1 MILKQTSTKLMI
13 KEKAPQALM
22 RWVGGII
29 YILIGIS
36 SISLSFKGFLE
47 INLASK
53 YMILIGLIFI
63 IAGILII
70 EMNAVNM
77 WTFDKNQNTLTQNI
91 KGLFLKK
98 AKYYQI
104 TDIVDIQLKEDI
116 IPAIIS
122 LSPPNYGVVM
132 VLANG
137 KTVNFTR
144 WYTHGNLDKEAL
156 VDFIYKFL
164 N

>member
-22 RWVGGII
+22 RWIGGII

-36 SISLSFKGFLE
+36 SITLPFTGLY

-53 YMILIGLIFI
+53 YIILLGLIFI

-77 WTFDKNQNTLTQNI
+77 WTFDKKKNTLTQNI
-91 KGLFLKK
+91 KGLFIKK
-98 AKYYQI
+98 AKHYQI
-104 TDIVDIQLKEDI
+104 TDIVNIQLKEDI
-116 IPAIIS
+116 IPTLIT

-132 VLANG
+132 VLASG
-137 KTVNFTR
+137 ETVNFTR
-144 WYTHGNLDKEAL
+144 WYTHGNLDKEVL
-156 VDFIYKFL
+156 VDFIYQFL